1 MKITIENE
9 YRTVTADADGV
20 TATDTV
26 DLFAGLMLALAFSN
40 GSICEG
46 MADYIER
53 SEVADG

>member
-1 MKITIENE
+1 M
-9 YRTVTADADGV
+9 TVTADCV
-20 TATDTV
+20 TATDMV